1 MYCFLM
7 SNVVSRKVISFVDT
21 KAALPVTWRG
31 LMLLIQKFGNMSVAC
46 QAIPTSK
53 VFPKHRAGSVGMSR
67 QDVSLRNSMQAE
79 WSWSSMLET
88 MTFNQIKWWW
98 QRGLWKRVVDW
109 NCTIC
114 ATRLCTMNVLGWHTF
129 RSSLA
134 GRGTQTNLTE
144 WRPLSTMWLR
154 LWLLCKRMGHSFGHL
169 KSLATLIGS
178 NNMETWF
185 QLWET
190 STDSEE
196 LAKMIWNYVALL
208 LTKRAGSLA
217 KFGSPPE
224 CWALALSELHGQ
236 RQAAVTQ
243 MKLDWNRFVA
253 VEKSDAGG
261 ARDLASDL
269 RSTLDGPTRLMCLY
283 YLFDG
288 RSPNSA
294 GGTTV
299 LHALLD
305 CFPDSKIVEDCHQ
318 ALRKATD
325 AKANEQLA
333 GTSVQQ
339 VLEQSSVFSQ
349 REIHY
354 ASIDRQTFLD
364 WWSKTKDT
372 FRPRKEFRPRND
384 LPEEFSQIL
393 AKKTWATHSEPE
405 LVKSGGAWEWIR
417 HYATRQLGQGGT
429 RLQAGSFNLASEI
442 EIDTWAG
449 SRLNWINNH
458 VTR

>member
-1 MYCFLM
+1 M
-7 SNVVSRKVISFVDT
+7 SIDLQADVLFFYVQCGVQESDIFRRYKGSIARDMERPDATDSEIWEYVSRLPSYTNKQGIPKTSRWFSWNEQARCQLKEFHASRMIMEFYVGDNDLQPDQMVMTKRTLKEGGGLKLYYLCHKTLYNECAWVAYISQQPCWTWYTDQLDRVKTPEHNVI
-21 KAALPVTWRG
+21 
-31 LMLLIQKFGNMSVAC
+31 
-46 QAIPTSK
+46 
-53 VFPKHRAGSVGMSR
+53 
-67 QDVSLRNSMQAE
+67 
-79 WSWSSMLET
+79 ET
-88 MTFNQIKWWW
+88 MASVQEDGPQF
-98 QRGLWKRVVDW
+98 WKAD
-109 NCTIC
+109 
-114 ATRLCTMNVLGWHTF
+114 A
-129 RSSLA
+129 
-134 GRGTQTNLTE
+134 
-144 WRPLSTMWLR
+144 
-154 LWLLCKRMGHSFGHL
+154 HL

-178 NNMETWF
+178 NNVETWF

-208 LTKRAGSLA
+208 LTNRAGSLA

-288 RSPNSA
+288 WSPNSA

-405 LVKSGGAWEWIR
+405 LVKSAGAWEWIR

-442 EIDTWAG
+442 EIDT
-449 SRLNWINNH
+449 
-458 VTR
+458 